1 MKPKTQLLF
10 LFVFFVTCSVFSQ
23 NASTYLNTEPK
34 ISKSVDLQT
43 FIENTYLNA
52 VNQFNQ
58 ENYPAVDKGKFK
70 VMVITANNEYM
81 LKESSYF
88 KGLSVNQIKEF
99 IYVHHVETTQSLG
112 LFTDHYGMIT
122 IKLK

>member
-1 MKPKTQLLF
+1 MKPKTQLFYLLVF
-10 LFVFFVTCSVFSQ
+10 LISYSAFPKNGISNFYTD
-23 NASTYLNTEPK
+23 PK
-34 ISKSVDLQT
+34 ISKTVDLQT

-58 ENYPAVDKGKFK
+58 ENYPAVEKGKFK
-70 VMVITANNEYM
+70 VMVITPNNEYM
-81 LKESSYF
+81 IKDSSFFKEIT
-88 KGLSVNQIKEF
+88 LNQIKEF

-112 LFTDHYGMIT
+112 TFTDHYGMIT